1 MVRAA
6 LNLQWMSDLSLIQY
20 YYPLTRAVQ
29 LNRRVSLIIGRRKTA
44 SNGLDVEV
52 RFSWVRSRPRLD
64 TMSIV
69 LDHYQGRNRKEIF
82 AHTQL

>member
-1 MVRAA
+1 M
-6 LNLQWMSDLSLIQY
+6 
-20 YYPLTRAVQ
+20 
-29 LNRRVSLIIGRRKTA
+29 IGRRKTA

-82 AHTQL
+82 AHTRL